1 MPMFIVPGK
10 PAALAALA
18 LSALALA
25 ACGESSEEKAA
36 KSVCS
41 SVAEVRTQLTK
52 LQGLSISTNFPTE
65 AKTSFE
71 AIGTSIGKIKESAP
85 KLETARKEEVEAA
98 NRNFALETATI
109 TASVVSATKSGN
121 LETGLKSVE
130 GQIKGSLEKLSN
142 DYKKAFEQLKCS

>member
-1 MPMFIVPGK
+1 MPTAPGK

-41 SVAEVRTQLTK
+41 SVAEVQNQLKK
-52 LQGLSISTNFPTE
+52 LQGLSISTSFPAE
-65 AKTSFE
+65 AKSSFE
-71 AIGTSIGKIKESAP
+71 AIAGSIGKIKEQAP

-98 NRNFALETATI
+98 NKAFALETASI
-109 TASVVSATKSGN
+109 TASVVSATKSAN
-121 LETGLKSVE
+121 LEAGLKSVE
-130 GQIKGSLEKLSN
+130 GQIKGSIEKLGN